1 MPGLIG
7 KPIPRFEDLRLLRGK
22 GRYTDDFHLPR
33 ELHAVV
39 LRSPHAHAEVK
50 AVGRDSALGMPGVLA
65 VLTAAEW
72 RADGLR
78 PIPHLP
84 NTIDAL
90 DVKKPAFRAD
100 NASVV
105 FDERP
110 LPLAEGRVR
119 YVGEPVALVVAETLA
134 LAKDAAECVA
144 VEYAV
149 LPAVVSVGDA
159 LAPEAPLIHAGAPGN
174 LCLAAEWGDAAATAR
189 ALGEAALVVRH
200 DFVNQRVANAQM
212 EPRAAIGIVDAESG
226 EHKLIA
232 GSQGAHR
239 QKMALIEALQLPA
252 DKVQVVCPDVG
263 GGFGGRT
270 MVNVEAVLVLW
281 AARRLGRPVR
291 WTSERGEAFLSDYQ
305 GRDAATRAALAL
317 DRDGRILALDI
328 ELFGNVGAYP
338 VSYVP
343 LANGY
348 RIATTIYRVPAAHMR
363 IRGVLTNTVPTGPYR
378 GAGRPEATFVIE
390 RLLDIA
396 ARRLRLD
403 RLELRRRNLVRR
415 EDLPYR
421 TALGL
426 TFDSGDFLGN
436 MARAAEL
443 ADWAGFALRRARA
456 ATGKLRGIAL
466 ANYVEAP
473 VGAPQEKV
481 IVTIHANDRI
491 EILTGTQ
498 STGQGHET
506 SFAQVVGEQLG
517 VAAEQIALVSGDTRR
532 LGIGGGTHS
541 DRSMRLAG
549 TLLVEASAKIIAQG
563 RALAAFL
570 LDAPEP
576 DIEFADGLFRVKD
589 SNRSLGLFDVARA
602 LEDGRDLPPEL
613 QAPLAAEAQF
623 VGRIPAHPTGA
634 AVCEVEIDGE
644 TGRAAI
650 VRYTA
655 VDDSGQVI
663 NPLILDGQ
671 IHGGIAQGAGQALME
686 QVVWEHATGQVQSG
700 SFMDYAMPRA
710 DDFSSFVVE
719 SVEDPTQGNPLRVKG
734 GGEAGTTP
742 AAAAIIGAIADAL
755 GVEHVEMPATPE
767 RLWSLI
773 NAKRGAS

>member
-7 KPIPRFEDLRLLRGK
+7 KPMPRFEDLRLLRGK
-22 GRYTDDFHLPR
+22 GRYTDDLHLPR
-33 ELHAVV
+33 EVHAVL
-39 LRSPHAHAEVK
+39 LRSPHAHAELRSIR
-50 AVGRDSALGMPGVLA
+50 RDSALWMPGVLA

-72 RADGLR
+72 RADGLK

-84 NTIDAL
+84 NTADAL

-100 NASVV
+100 NASVI

-119 YVGEPVALVVAETLA
+119 YVGEPVALIVAETLA
-134 LAKDAAECVA
+134 LAKDAAEGVA
-144 VEYAV
+144 VDYAP
-149 LPAVVSVGDA
+149 LPAVVSVGNA
-159 LAPEAPLIHAGAPGN
+159 LAPEAPLLHPGAPGN
-174 LCLAAEWGDAAATAR
+174 LCLAAEWGDAAATAQ

-226 EHKLIA
+226 EHTLIA

-239 QKMALIEALQLPA
+239 QKMALVEALQLPA

-270 MVNVEAVLVLW
+270 MVNVEGVLVLW

-328 ELFGNVGAYP
+328 ELLGNVGAYP

-348 RIATTIYRVPAAHMR
+348 RIATTVYRVPAAHMR
-363 IRGVLTNTVPTGPYR
+363 IKGVLTNTVPTGPYR

-396 ARRLRLD
+396 ARRLRID

-456 ATGKLRGIAL
+456 AEAGKPRGIAL

-481 IVTIHANDRI
+481 IVNVQPDDRI

-506 SFAQVVGEQLG
+506 SFAQVVGELLG
-517 VAAEQIALVSGDTRR
+517 VAAEQVALVSGDTRR
-532 LGIGGGTHS
+532 LDIGGGTHS

-549 TLLVEASAKIIAQG
+549 TLLVEASTKIIAQG

-570 LDAPEP
+570 LDAPER

-589 SNRSLGLFDVARA
+589 SNRSLGLFDLARA

-613 QAPLAAEAQF
+613 RCPLAAAAQF

-634 AVCEVEIDGE
+634 AVCEIEIDRD
-644 TGRAAI
+644 TGAPRL
-650 VRYTA
+650 
-655 VDDSGQVI
+655 S
-663 NPLILDGQ
+663 
-671 IHGGIAQGAGQALME
+671 
-686 QVVWEHATGQVQSG
+686 ATPPS
-700 SFMDYAMPRA
+700 
-710 DDFSSFVVE
+710 
-719 SVEDPTQGNPLRVKG
+719 T
-734 GGEAGTTP
+734 
-742 AAAAIIGAIADAL
+742 
-755 GVEHVEMPATPE
+755 MPAKSSIRSSSTA
-767 RLWSLI
+767 RSM
-773 NAKRGAS
+773 AASRKARARR